1 MLKKVLLASLLVLSP
16 LKAGDPWT
24 KGEIAM
30 EAVFQ
35 TLVYIDWRQTSSFHL
50 STYTDS
56 NGVERSVGE
65 RNMML
70 GSHPKQS
77 VINAAC
83 LVTALGH
90 FAISNAMNH
99 SDRKFFQVATIIVE
113 GGVVGNNFNSSVKIK
128 IRW

>member
-1 MLKKVLLASLLVLSP
+1 MLKKALLLPLLALSP

-24 KGEIAM
+24 NGEIAI

-50 STYTDS
+50 STYTDA
-56 NGVERSVGE
+56 NGVEHSVGE

-70 GSHPKQS
+70 GAHPKQS

-83 LVTALGH
+83 LLTALGH
-90 FAISNAMNH
+90 FAISNSMTH
-99 SDRKFFQVATIIVE
+99 RDRKFLQVATIIVE
-113 GGVVGNNFNSSVKIK
+113 GGVVYGNFAGSVKVR